1 MRLAFLAAAISTA
14 ALVSL
19 GLVVMVSSEIG
30 MGWGTEAGRQVIW
43 CGVGLGVATVAALLD
58 YRWLRSLAWP
68 LFGVA
73 VLLLGAVLVFGEERN
88 GAKRWLELG
97 GGLSFQPSEFA
108 KLALVVLLARYGE
121 QQQRFM
127 HTWWR
132 GIFVPGCLV
141 GVVLALVFAERDWKT
156 TMLIAAVS
164 GCMLLVAG
172 VRWRYV
178 LPIAAACVAV
188 LGVLLIQNPVRLNRV
203 VSWWDSERADP
214 DVVLQAERAKQAM
227 GNGGIVGTGLGE
239 GVAYGRVPEV
249 RTDFILALIG
259 EELGLVGTTSVVL
272 AFLTLLL
279 AGTTIAW
286 KAKDTFGLL
295 LSSGLTL
302 LIALQAVINIG
313 VVTSVFP
320 NTGLALPF
328 LSRGGTNLVVTLALV
343 GVLFSVARTT
353 ARGQME
359 EEPVPDLE
367 ELGAPLTS

>member
-1 MRLAFLAAAISTA
+1 MAAAISTA

-19 GLVVMVSSEIG
+19 GLVAIVSSEIG
-30 MGWGTEAGRQVIW
+30 IGWGTEAGRQVTW
-43 CGVGLGVATVAALLD
+43 CGVGLLVAAVAALAD
-58 YRWLRSLAWP
+58 YRWLRYLAWP
-68 LFGVA
+68 LFVLAVGLLVA
-73 VLLLGAVLVFGEERN
+73 VLIFGEERH

-97 GGLSFQPSEFA
+97 NVLSFQPSEFA
-108 KLALVVLLARYGE
+108 KLALIVLLARYGE

-132 GIFVPGCLV
+132 GIFIPGCLV
-141 GVVLALVFAERDWKT
+141 AVVLGLVFAGRDWKT
-156 TMLIAAVS
+156 TMLIASIS

-178 LPIAAACVAV
+178 LPLAAVGVAL
-188 LGVLLIQNPVRLNRV
+188 LGVLVVQNPLRLNRV
-203 VSWWDSERADP
+203 LSWWDSDKADP
-214 DVVLQAERAKQAM
+214 DLVLQNERALEAL
-227 GNGGIVGTGLGE
+227 GSGGMFGTGLGE

-259 EELGLVGTTSVVL
+259 EELGFVGAAAVVL

-279 AGTTIAW
+279 AGTAIAW
-286 KAKDTFGLL
+286 RAKDTFGLL

-302 LIALQAVINIG
+302 LIALQALVNIG
-313 VVTSVFP
+313 VVTWVFP

-343 GVLFSVARTT
+343 GILFSVARTT
-353 ARGQME
+353 ARE
-359 EEPVPDLE
+359 ELSEEPIAELE